1 MAHNQST
8 GFSSGTIGVDSLSE
22 YATAQLDLTNPAV
35 LSWDNTP
42 DSLLGKGTFGEV
54 YRCQLIGTD
63 AAVKIVKEVPR
74 RYGEAQ
80 TSTQAAKAKMQ
91 LEREVRRLS
100 QFRFPH
106 ITQYLGAAYD
116 ERRGC
121 TLLVTELM
129 AGGSLQ
135 SSLARARS
143 ANAPLAPKTFF
154 QIAIHIASGLRY
166 LHLLNISHGD
176 IKPANILLTDPVTI
190 QTGRKEEGRAVLARN
205 AKVKLADF
213 GMSLSLHAEP
223 SGPIN
228 ATMDG
233 PVERGIQGTLAYLAP
248 EGFAGGKP
256 ASSAAAKALD
266 IYAMGIVLYDL
277 LSGCEP
283 WAGYTS
289 HALLGA
295 MNRKDEVT
303 RPKWPNRA
311 SMRAASMASAASRS
325 NPPAL
330 SVGDSTSD
338 PWMQSVDSTYSEDT
352 GTEGRTEYHRCLLS
366 FELVNAV
373 EMTER
378 CWAQNPDDRPTAN
391 ELVDFFSRQDKEFD
405 DLDFEFGGGG
415 GAGPFVRVD
424 TQREKENPTL
434 PARFGGAGSR
444 LAGVG
449 GGRPA
454 PPRLQVNVDTGGP
467 ATMTAT
473 GTAAG
478 GATYYRQFFES
489 AQPPTVDQVNAG
501 MSRMNVAP
509 NAGVAGMAP
518 AGGMQSVPGAG
529 VQGGV
534 HPGWPSSTGGA
545 HRQGTHVQ
553 VGHPAAGPGGGYAHP
568 PMGGPPGAYVHHG
581 GPYGPGQ
588 PPGVSHH
595 PVPSHA
601 GVHTG
606 AYGGP
611 HPVYNSFTQPPQP
624 PPGTSLP
631 DGLAASASGGAFPFH
646 SSGPGG
652 RSLVPNMRVP
662 PAWQMPATSS
672 SADDSS
678 DMTNRCRRL
687 ARAIYQPDPV
697 HAHDA
702 IAGLADVT
710 EDKEQ
715 ALWLVSSAPAV
726 VKRLCWALNWD
737 LRAETRSPA
746 LAHDVC
752 AVLSNMA
759 GVCAMQPATS
769 KLASVL
775 TTPEHASA
783 IVGACVNAL
792 STYSGVS
799 SSGPPNSAVS
809 RPEAGNE
816 RVCAAAAD
824 ALGSAFQRRD
834 VSMEAHPGD
843 SRVGEISRVLR
854 DVLTLAVTRRDPDL
868 TRAAVGAT
876 CSFVRLFEPAARE
889 VALVGPNER
898 TALAVA
904 FTAVTE
910 LGGEPGGS
918 SGSASGGGG
927 GGSPSSPTARVDLE
941 GFGLLASV
949 AFFPVLR
956 PGVLFAGGT
965 AMLRTLLGRHR
976 GSPTWRSAIV
986 TALSTLLGGWGQIQL
1001 REPVRQRALTRFAA
1015 DGGCAVAVLA
1025 VRLCVDAKEGGGG
1038 GADGNGPYGLATG
1051 SRGSSLSAS
1060 GSGGGGGGSAAP
1072 AGGAVAAAAQRP
1084 VLVRRLEL
1092 LSLQV
1097 LRMLYRR
1104 DPGLLQMRVLE
1115 AGGGEAVL
1123 LLLRSRGG
1131 GLVPEAALEGVL
1143 ILKELTG
1150 FGWRGDGAAP
1160 VLRELAVAYGS
1171 AGGVGDACAE
1181 ALKVVAAAGR
1191 RLSDS
1196 HASK

>member
-518 AGGMQSVPGAG
+518 AGGM
-529 VQGGV
+529 
-534 HPGWPSSTGGA
+534 H
-545 HRQGTHVQ
+545 
-553 VGHPAAGPGGGYAHP
+553 
-568 PMGGPPGAYVHHG
+568 
-581 GPYGPGQ
+581 
-588 PPGVSHH
+588 
-595 PVPSHA
+595 
-601 GVHTG
+601 
-606 AYGGP
+606 
-611 HPVYNSFTQPPQP
+611 
-624 PPGTSLP
+624 
-631 DGLAASASGGAFPFH
+631 
-646 SSGPGG
+646 SGPGG

-662 PAWQMPATSS
+662 PAWQTPATSS

-809 RPEAGNE
+809 RLEAGNE

-1015 DGGCAVAVLA
+1015 DGGCEVAVLA
-1025 VRLCVDAKEGGGG
+1025 VRLCVDAKEG
-1038 GADGNGPYGLATG
+1038 
-1051 SRGSSLSAS
+1051 
-1060 GSGGGGGGSAAP
+1060 
-1072 AGGAVAAAAQRP
+1072 
-1084 VLVRRLEL
+1084 
-1092 LSLQV
+1092 
-1097 LRMLYRR
+1097 
-1104 DPGLLQMRVLE
+1104 
-1115 AGGGEAVL
+1115 
-1123 LLLRSRGG
+1123 
-1131 GLVPEAALEGVL
+1131 
-1143 ILKELTG
+1143 
-1150 FGWRGDGAAP
+1150 
-1160 VLRELAVAYGS
+1160 
-1171 AGGVGDACAE
+1171 
-1181 ALKVVAAAGR
+1181 
-1191 RLSDS
+1191 
-1196 HASK
+1196 

>member
-1 MAHNQST
+1 MARAAGVSFPPIFFFCGGLAPAGGGGVMAHSHST
-8 GFSSGTIGVDSLSE
+8 AFSSTSMGVESLTE
-22 YATAQLDLTNPAV
+22 YASAQPDLTNPAV

-42 DSLLGKGTFGEV
+42 ESLLGKGTFGEV

-74 RYGEAQ
+74 RYGETQ

-135 SSLARARS
+135 ASLARARA
-143 ANAPLAPKTFF
+143 ANAPLEPKTFF

-176 IKPANILLTDPVTI
+176 IKPANILLTDPLTI
-190 QTGRKEEGRAVLARN
+190 QTGQKLEGRAVLSRN

-223 SGPIN
+223 TGPIN
-228 ATMDG
+228 ATVDG

-303 RPKWPNRA
+303 RPKWPTRA
-311 SMRAASMASAASRS
+311 SMRAASAASAASPS
-325 NPPAL
+325 NPPPW

-338 PWMQSVDSTYSEDT
+338 AFIQSVDSTYSEDA

-378 CWAQNPDDRPTAN
+378 CWAQNPADRPSADQ
-391 ELVDFFSRQDKEFD
+391 LVDFFSKQDKEFD
-405 DLDFEFGGGG
+405 EQDYEFGGGG

-424 TQREKENPTL
+424 TQREKENPSL
-434 PARFGGAGSR
+434 P
-444 LAGVG
+444 AGVG
-449 GGRPA
+449 AGRPA

-467 ATMTAT
+467 ATMAAT
-473 GTAAG
+473 GTAPG

-509 NAGVAGMAP
+509 TASAAGMPP
-518 AGGMQSVPGAG
+518 AGMHSLPGAG
-529 VQGGV
+529 MQGGV
-534 HPGWPSSTGGA
+534 PPGWPTSVGGA
-545 HRQGTHVQ
+545 QPQGAPVQ
-553 VGHPAAGPGGGYAHP
+553 AGHPAAGPAGGYSHASLGP
-568 PMGGPPGAYVHHG
+568 PPGAYGHHG
-581 GPYGPGQ
+581 SSYGPGQ
-588 PPGVSHH
+588 LPGAPHHALPPHPGV
-595 PVPSHA
+595 HA
-601 GVHTG
+601 G
-606 AYGGP
+606 AYAGP
-611 HPVYNSFTQPPQP
+611 QPYNSYTQPPQP
-624 PPGTSLP
+624 PPSGTSLP
-631 DGLAASASGGAFPFH
+631 DGLAASGSGGVFPFH
-646 SSGPGG
+646 NSGPGG

-662 PAWQMPATSS
+662 PAWQALPTSS
-672 SADDSS
+672 SAEDSG

-687 ARAIYQPDPV
+687 ARAIYQTDPV

-710 EDKEQ
+710 EDKEK

-769 KLASVL
+769 RLASVL
-775 TTPEHASA
+775 TAPEHASA
-783 IVGACVNAL
+783 IVGACLNAL
-792 STYSGVS
+792 STYSGGGC
-799 SSGPPNSAVS
+799 SGPANSVAG

-834 VSMEAHPGD
+834 VSTEAHAGEA
-843 SRVGEISRVLR
+843 RVVEISRVLR
-854 DVLTLAVTRRDPDL
+854 DVLSLAVARRDPDL

-876 CSFVRLFEPAARE
+876 CAFVRLFEPAARE
-889 VALVGPNER
+889 VSPLGGHAEPVTL
-898 TALAVA
+898 TLA

-918 SGSASGGGG
+918 SGGASAG
-927 GGSPSSPTARVDLE
+927 GGSGAPPSAIARVDLE
-941 GFGLLASV
+941 GFALLASV

-965 AMLRTLLGRHR
+965 VMLRTLLGRHR

-986 TALSTLLGGWGQIQL
+986 TALSTLLGGWGQLQL
-1001 REPVRQRALTRFAA
+1001 RDAVRQRALSRFAT
-1015 DGGCAVAVLA
+1015 DGGCEAAVLA
-1025 VRLCVDAKEGGGG
+1025 VRLCVDTKEGGSGG
-1038 GADGNGPYGLATG
+1038 TDGSGPYGLTTG

-1060 GSGGGGGGSAAP
+1060 GSGCCRRAAAGAGAAAGAALPSGAADAVP
-1072 AGGAVAAAAQRP
+1072 AGPGAAAGASDRGGRRRGGAAAAA
-1084 VLVRRLEL
+1084 VAGRRAGA
-1092 LSLQV
+1092 
-1097 LRMLYRR
+1097 RR
-1104 DPGLLQMRVLE
+1104 G
-1115 AGGGEAVL
+1115 AGGGPHRQGADQLWLARRRRRAHPPRAGCRARVHGGGC
-1123 LLLRSRGG
+1123 RRVRRCAQGRRRGG
-1131 GLVPEAALEGVL
+1131 
-1143 ILKELTG
+1143 
-1150 FGWRGDGAAP
+1150 
-1160 VLRELAVAYGS
+1160 
-1171 AGGVGDACAE
+1171 
-1181 ALKVVAAAGR
+1181 AAAVR
-1191 RLSDS
+1191 
-1196 HASK
+1196 